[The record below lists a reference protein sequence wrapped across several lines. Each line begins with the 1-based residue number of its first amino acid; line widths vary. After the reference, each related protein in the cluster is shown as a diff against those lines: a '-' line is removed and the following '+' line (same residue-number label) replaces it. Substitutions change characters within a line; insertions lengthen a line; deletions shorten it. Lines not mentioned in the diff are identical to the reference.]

1 VGVERGLKINPNE
14 LSCLAFLSRE
24 DVCDEMVPVEE
35 PSSTEDIED
44 IKKRK
49 FHSAV
54 LPITGL
60 RRRRGHGRLAKS
72 RGGRGSH
79 LCPLRGWGRGKGRAT
94 SRCKHGD
101 DGGKRSRRP
110 GQTWCHMRVQLMV
123 SKHFEA
129 LL

>member
-1 VGVERGLKINPNE
+1 
-14 LSCLAFLSRE
+14 
-24 DVCDEMVPVEE
+24 MVPVEE

-49 FHSAV
+49 FRSAI
-54 LPITGL
+54 LPIIGL
-60 RRRRGHGRLAKS
+60 RCRRGHGRLAKS

-110 GQTWCHMRVQLMV
+110 GQTWCHTRVQLMV